1 MGSGKPA
8 WAGDHVLCRA
18 TTQQGH
24 GLRRAVACAWACAS
38 ALTLALHATPSPA
51 QVSTL
56 PGPIGLQ
63 QVHAWALAQDG
74 QVRSARQDLAAAQ
87 ARLDGAHGGRWPQVN
102 LTGNVNRTAQDLAYQ
117 QSAVPDRSDVFRT
130 YGYNLQLTQALY
142 HREEQARR
150 EGAALAVEQA
160 AAQAHAAELGLWVR
174 VAQPWFEACQ
184 YRWQAEAARAESRRQ
199 GARRDAAQRR
209 WMQGDLPRH
218 ELDLAEADM
227 ALARARLAEAESERA
242 QRLDVLAILAGQP
255 VSPGDEACPLSDG
268 PAAPP
273 PLTAWLDQVTAH
285 SPELEA
291 ARRAV
296 TVAEAQVKQAEGG
309 HGPMLDLVASDG
321 LSKQGPTAS
330 VGVGSRTRTQ
340 SIGLQL
346 SLPIFTGGTLSA
358 KVREAAAGLAKAQ
371 AELDALTSRV
381 RTEVSSNWRS
391 LQVSRGHA
399 EAAQWRVLA
408 LQAQQ
413 QAVALR
419 QRQGLSTLADVLA
432 ADQDLAQARADAVR
446 VLAMALLAQAKL
458 QAQAGGQSPAP

>member
-1 MGSGKPA
+1 MAVKPA
-8 WAGDHVLCRA
+8 CRGDALQLA
-18 TTQQGH
+18 
-24 GLRRAVACAWACAS
+24 LACAS
-38 ALTLALHATPSPA
+38 ALALALQASLA
-51 QVSTL
+51 QAEWPTL
-56 PGPIGLQ
+56 PGPRGLQ
-63 QVHAWALAQDG
+63 QVQALASARDG

-87 ARLDGAHGGRWPQVN
+87 ARLDGANGGRWPQVN
-102 LTGNVNRTAQDLAYQ
+102 LTGNVNRTAQELGYQ
-117 QSAVPDRSDVFRT
+117 QSAFPDRSDVFRT

-160 AAQAHAAELGLWVR
+160 AAQAAAAELALWVR

-184 YRWQAEAARAESRRQ
+184 YRWQAEAAQAEMQRQ
-199 GARRDAAQRR
+199 GARRDAARR
-209 WMQGDLPRH
+209 RLQQGDLPRH
-218 ELDLAEADM
+218 ELDLAEADL
-227 ALARARLAEAESERA
+227 ALAQARLAEAESERA
-242 QRLDVLAILAGQP
+242 QRLDVLGILAGEP
-255 VSPGDEACPLSDG
+255 VTPGDDACPLG
-268 PAAPP
+268 EVPAAPA
-273 PLTAWLDQVTAH
+273 PLPAWLDQATGR

-296 TVAEAQVKQAEGG
+296 AVAEAQERQAEGG

-346 SLPIFTGGTLSA
+346 NLPLFTGGTLSA
-358 KVREAAAGLAKAQ
+358 KVREAAAGLAKVQ
-371 AELDALTSRV
+371 AELDALLA
-381 RTEVSSNWRS
+381 RTQTDVSSNWRS

-399 EAAQWRVLA
+399 EAAHRRVQA

-413 QAVALR
+413 QALALR
-419 QRQGLSTLADVLA
+419 QRQGLATVAEALA

-446 VLAMALLAQAKL
+446 LQAMALLAQARL
-458 QAQAGGQSPAP
+458 LAQAGGLPPSVAPISAAPVPTP